1 MDLILSVADS
11 LVFDTV
17 WAKLVP
23 LTAFVDAPSIP
34 TSSPQAVLSTAPS
47 AWTDLLR
54 SLPHPPIPAEI
65 ASGALNSTVSS
76 LSAWPRDYVPRQLI
90 SVTILTII
98 GIHVLYFLFAGLSYY
113 FIFNHE
119 MMKHPKFLKNQV
131 RQEIQS
137 SLRAFPGM
145 IALTLPCFMAEV
157 RGYSQ
162 LYDDVG
168 KYGWTYLVLSVP
180 LYLLFTDYFIYWIHR
195 LLHHPLIYKH
205 VHKPHHKWLIPTPF
219 ASHAFHYLDGYL
231 QSVPYHV
238 FIFIFPLQRALHL
251 VLFVAVNFWA
261 IFIHDSEMITGGFWE
276 NIINGPSHHTLHHL
290 FFTCNYGQYFTWAD
304 RVGGSYKHPMPEL
317 DPFLE
322 VLQAAKKAGKIE

>member
-1 MDLILSVADS
+1 MDLILNVADS

-54 SLPHPPIPAEI
+54 SLPHPPISAEI

-76 LSAWPRDYVPRQLI
+76 LSAWPRDYVPRQMI

-98 GIHVLYFLFAGLSYY
+98 GIHALYFIFAGLSYY

-145 IALTLPCFMAEV
+145 TALTLPWFMAEV

-162 LYDDVG
+162 MYDDVG
-168 KYGWTYLVLSVP
+168 KYGWTYLILSVP

-195 LLHHPLIYKH
+195 LLHHPLIYKY

-231 QSVPYHV
+231 QSVPYHA
-238 FIFIFPLQRALHL
+238 FIFIFPLQRVLYL
-251 VLFVAVNFWA
+251 VLFVAVNFWS

-322 VLQAAKKAGKIE
+322 VQAAKKAGKIE